1 MPFAIEMKNITKKF
15 PGVLANDQ
23 INFNVEKG
31 EIHSLLGE
39 NGAGKT
45 TLMNVLFG
53 LYKPEEGEIFLE
65 GKKVDIKN
73 PKQALKK
80 GLGMVHQHFM
90 LINRMTVLE
99 NIILGMGDQLA
110 LNKKE
115 HKRSINQL
123 AEKYDFAIDID
134 EKIENLSVGM
144 KQRVEILKTLYR
156 GTEII
161 IFDEPT
167 AVLTP
172 GEVEELYNILNLLRE
187 QGKTVIFITHKLN
200 ETMEIADRITVLR
213 NGKKVS
219 TLKKEETNTNKLAQ
233 LMVGR
238 EVDFEVEIEE
248 KEPGNEILKIKNLK
262 LLSDKDKTINLR
274 VQQGEIVG
282 VAGVEG
288 NGQLEL
294 EEMIMGL
301 KKVEKGYIA
310 LNNKEITDS
319 STKERKKT
327 GIAYIPSDRHNRA
340 ILKNFTI
347 RENMMLGYHYE
358 PPFCKNHIIQADIL
372 KKHSEKIISD
382 YNIKTTDT
390 GQLLKNLSGG
400 NQQKVVLGREVS
412 QKPEF
417 VLAAQPTRGLDIGA
431 IEYIHNLLLDLR
443 DDNKGILL
451 ISADLN
457 EIIKLSD
464 RIAVLYEGQI
474 MGSKDKKD
482 FTREEIGMLMAGEM
496 VENES

>member
-1 MPFAIEMKNITKKF
+1 MSLAIEMKNITKKF
-15 PGVLANDQ
+15 PGVTAIDKV
-23 INFNVEKG
+23 NFNVEKG

-53 LYKPEEGEIFLE
+53 LYKPEDGEIFLE
-65 GKKVDIKN
+65 GEKVNIES
-73 PKQALKK
+73 PKQALKH

-90 LINRMTVLE
+90 LINRMSVLE
-99 NIILGMGDQLA
+99 NIILGISNGLS
-110 LNKKE
+110 LNIKE
-115 HKRSINQL
+115 HRKRVNGL
-123 AEKYDFAIDID
+123 AEKYNFVINID

-156 GTEII
+156 GAEII

-172 GEVEELYNILNLLRE
+172 GEVEELYNILNMLRE

-219 TLKKEETNTNKLAQ
+219 TVKKEDTNTNKLAQ

-238 EVDFEVEIEE
+238 EVDFELDIKE
-248 KEPGNEILKIKNLK
+248 KEPGNEILNIKNLK
-262 LLSDKDKTINLR
+262 LLSNRSETIDLS
-274 VQQGEIVG
+274 VHQGEIVG
-282 VAGVEG
+282 IAGVEG

-301 KKVEKGYIA
+301 RKVIA
-310 LNNKEITDS
+310 GHISLDNKEITDK
-319 STKERKKT
+319 STKERKSMR
-327 GIAYIPSDRHNRA
+327 IAYIPSDRHNRA
-340 ILKNFTI
+340 VFNNFTI
-347 RENMMLGYHYE
+347 KENILLGYHYK
-358 PPFCKNHIIQADIL
+358 PPFCKYHIIQEENL
-372 KKHSEKIISD
+372 KEHSEKIISN
-382 YNIKTTDT
+382 YNIKTPNSE
-390 GQLLKNLSGG
+390 QLLKNLSGG
-400 NQQKVVLGREVS
+400 NQQKVVLGREIS

-431 IEYIHNLLLDLR
+431 IEYIHNILLDLR
-443 DDNKGILL
+443 EDNKGILL

-457 EIIKLSD
+457 EVIKLSD
-464 RIAVLYEGQI
+464 RIAVLYEGKI
-474 MGSKDKKD
+474 MDFKDKND
-482 FTREEIGMLMAGEM
+482 YTRNEIGMLMAGKM
-496 VENES
+496 VENEA

>member
-1 MPFAIEMKNITKKF
+1 MPLAIEMKNITKKF
-15 PGVLANDQ
+15 PGVTANDKV
-23 INFNVEKG
+23 NFNVEKG

-53 LYKPEEGEIFLE
+53 LYKPEDGEIFLE
-65 GKKVDIKN
+65 GEKVNIES

-99 NIILGMGDQLA
+99 NIILGMSNELS

-115 HKRSINQL
+115 HRRSINEL
-123 AEKYDFAIDID
+123 AEKYDFAINID

-156 GTEII
+156 GAEII

-172 GEVEELYNILNLLRE
+172 GEVEELYNILNMLRE

-219 TLKKEETNTNKLAQ
+219 TEKKENTNTNKLAQ

-238 EVDFEVEIEE
+238 EVDFEVDIKE
-248 KEPGNEILKIKNLK
+248 KEPGNEILKIRNLE
-262 LLSDKDKTINLR
+262 LLADRPETIDLSLH
-274 VQQGEIVG
+274 QGEIVG
-282 VAGVEG
+282 IAGVEG

-301 KKVEKGYIA
+301 RKVIDGHIS
-310 LNNKEITDS
+310 LDNKEITDK
-319 STKERKKT
+319 STKERKKMR
-327 GIAYIPSDRHNRA
+327 IAYIPSDRHNRA
-340 ILKNFTI
+340 VFKNFTI
-347 RENMMLGYHYE
+347 KENILLGYHYKS
-358 PPFCKNHIIQADIL
+358 PFCKNHIIQEEKL
-372 KKHSEKIISD
+372 KEHSEKIISD
-382 YNIKTTDT
+382 YNVKTPNSE
-390 GQLLKNLSGG
+390 QLLKNLSGG

-443 DDNKGILL
+443 EDNKGILL

-457 EIIKLSD
+457 EVIKLSD
-464 RIAVLYEGQI
+464 RIAVLYEGKI
-474 MGSKDKKD
+474 MGFKDKKD
-482 FTREEIGMLMAGEM
+482 FTRNEIGMLMAGEM
-496 VENES
+496 VENEA

>member
-1 MPFAIEMKNITKKF
+1 MTLAIEMKNITKQF
-15 PGVLANDQ
+15 PGVKANDKVS
-23 INFNVEKG
+23 FNVEKG

-53 LYKPEEGEIFLE
+53 LYKAEKGEIFLKGE
-65 GKKVDIKN
+65 KIAIEN

-99 NIILGMGDQLA
+99 NIILGMGNELS

-115 HKRSINQL
+115 HRKRINKL
-123 AEKYDFAIDID
+123 AGKYDFAINID

-156 GTEII
+156 GAEII

-172 GEVEELYNILNLLRE
+172 GEVEELYNILNMLRD

-219 TLKKEETNTNKLAQ
+219 TIRKEDTNTNKLAQ

-238 EVDFEVEIEE
+238 EVEFEVEIKE
-248 KEPGNEILKIKNLK
+248 KKPGNEILKVKNLE
-262 LLSDKDKTINLR
+262 LLLGKNESIDLSI
-274 VQQGEIVG
+274 QQGEIVG
-282 VAGVEG
+282 IAGVEG

-301 KKVEKGYIA
+301 RKVKKGHIY
-310 LNNKEITDS
+310 LNNKEITEMR
-319 STKERKKT
+319 TKDRKKMK
-327 GIAYIPSDRHNRA
+327 IAYIPSDRHNRA
-340 ILKNFTI
+340 IFKNFTI
-347 RENMMLGYHYE
+347 EENILLGYHYKL
-358 PPFCKNHIIQADIL
+358 PFCKNHILQKDNL
-372 KKHSEKIISD
+372 KKHSQKIISD
-382 YNIKTTDT
+382 YNIKTPDS
-390 GQLLKNLSGG
+390 GQLIKNLSGG

-412 QKPEF
+412 QQPEF
-417 VLAAQPTRGLDIGA
+417 ILAAQPTRGLDIGA
-431 IEYIHNLLLDLR
+431 IEYIHNLLLELR
-443 DDNKGILL
+443 EDNKGILL

-457 EIIKLSD
+457 EVIKLSD
-464 RIAVLYEGQI
+464 RIAVLYEGKF
-474 MGSKDKKD
+474 MGLKDKKD
-482 FTREEIGMLMAGEM
+482 FSRKEIGMLMAGEM
-496 VENES
+496 IDSEA